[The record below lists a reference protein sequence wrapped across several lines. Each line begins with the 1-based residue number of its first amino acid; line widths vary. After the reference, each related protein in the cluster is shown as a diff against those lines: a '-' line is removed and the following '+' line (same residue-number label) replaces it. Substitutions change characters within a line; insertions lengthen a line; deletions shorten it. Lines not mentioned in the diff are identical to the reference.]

1 MRYTVRPI
9 SDRSWI
15 GGMGKTAS
23 QFSAKWGSTLQL
35 LDAEIGYLKG
45 RNVVLEI
52 DVTESD
58 LKLNG
63 ELRANAKPSSAA
75 VAVAFEGTHG
85 PMYWPCDRFFTN
97 WAHQG
102 PDWQHNVRA
111 IAKTME
117 ALRAADRYGATG
129 RGQQY
134 LGFKALPAGTAMG
147 APTSS
152 HLTSSEAQGI
162 VLTIA
167 RADGVWPT
175 NDTGIARVVKLAKR
189 WAHPDQNAGDH
200 TLWRE
205 LAEALQVLRLDR

>member
-15 GGMGKTAS
+15 GGMGKAAS
-23 QFSAKWGSTLQL
+23 QFSAKWSATLQL
-35 LDAEIGYLKG
+35 LDAEVGYLKG
-45 RNVVLEI
+45 RNIVLEI

-63 ELRANAKPSSAA
+63 ELRANARPSSAA

-85 PMYWPCDRFFTN
+85 PMYWPCDRFYTN

-152 HLTSSEAQGI
+152 HLTSSDAQKI

-167 RADGVWPT
+167 GADGVWPV
-175 NDTGIARVVKLAKR
+175 NDGSLKRLVDMAKR
-189 WAHPDQNAGDH
+189 KAHPDLNGGANEK
-200 TLWRE
+200 WAA